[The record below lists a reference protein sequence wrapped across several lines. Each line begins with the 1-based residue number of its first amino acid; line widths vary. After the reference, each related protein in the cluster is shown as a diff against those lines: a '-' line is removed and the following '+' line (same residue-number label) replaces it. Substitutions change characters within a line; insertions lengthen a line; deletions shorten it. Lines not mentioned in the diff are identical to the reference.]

1 VQANKTLQS
10 DLKSLEATNAM
21 LKEEVEHVS
30 SQFSDDKGS
39 FRKKY
44 MEAHNELTLQKDKL

>member
-10 DLKSLEATNAM
+10 DMKSLEATNKV

-30 SQFSDDKGS
+30 SQFSEDKGN
-39 FRKKY
+39 FKKKY
-44 MEAHNELTLQKDKL
+44 METTN